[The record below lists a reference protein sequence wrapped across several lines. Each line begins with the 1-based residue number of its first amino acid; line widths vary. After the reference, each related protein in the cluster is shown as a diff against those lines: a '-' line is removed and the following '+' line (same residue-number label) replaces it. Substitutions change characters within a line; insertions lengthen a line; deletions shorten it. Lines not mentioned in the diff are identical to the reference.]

1 MKEINIK
8 NKKIKYLLSI
18 IFIILFV
25 VLIIIVNKD
34 NPQNNKQEGNTSVKY
49 VNAKVIDILED
60 NSEIDNDESGIVR
73 GSQNIKIEITEGEHK
88 DETIEVVN
96 YLSSLHN
103 VYVKDQS
110 EIIVR
115 IDTRSNGS
123 YEVSVYNYN
132 RTSILYI
139 FILVFFAALC
149 LIGGK
154 KGAKSLIGLI
164 FTLMC
169 VVFILLP
176 LVLKGYSSLLV
187 SIFII
192 SITTI
197 VCLVLIDGIN
207 KKTVSAIIG
216 TISGVVVAGIF
227 AIVVGKL
234 IHVTGFNTEEA
245 ESLLLVA
252 SDGGLKI
259 KGLLVSGILI
269 SSLGAVMDVAMS
281 IASSINEL
289 YLVNNRLTH
298 KELFTSGMNIGKD
311 AMGTM
316 ANTLILAFTGSSLN
330 LLILIFTYGI
340 PFNQLINTDLV
351 AIEILRG
358 ISGSLGIVLTVP
370 IVAYI
375 SSYIVTINK
384 IK

>member
-1 MKEINIK
+1 M
-8 NKKIKYLLSI
+8 KKIDIKDNKAKFLFVILFS
-18 IFIILFV
+18 ILFV
-25 VLIIIVNKD
+25 GLIIIANKD
-34 NPQNNKQEGNTSVKY
+34 NPQNNKQEGNASVKY
-49 VNAKVIDILED
+49 VKATVIDVVED
-60 NSEIDNDESGIVR
+60 NSEVDDDENGIIR
-73 GSQNIKIEITEGEHK
+73 GSQNIKVQITEGDHK
-88 DETIEVVN
+88 DETVEIVN

-103 VYVKDQS
+103 VYVKNES
-110 EIIVR
+110 KIIVR

-132 RTSILYI
+132 RSTILYGFIII
-139 FILVFFAALC
+139 FFLALC

-154 KGAKSLIGLI
+154 KGIKSLIGLV
-164 FTLMC
+164 FTLIC
-169 VVFILLP
+169 VVFVLLP
-176 LVLKGYSSLLV
+176 LVLKGYSSLLIA
-187 SIFII
+187 IFII

-197 VCLVLIDGIN
+197 LCLVLIDGVN
-207 KKTVSAIIG
+207 RKTIAAIIG
-216 TISGVVVAGIF
+216 TISGVVVSGVF
-227 AIVVGKL
+227 AMIVGKL

-252 SDGGLKI
+252 SDSGLKI

-289 YLVNNRLTH
+289 YMVNNNLTH
-298 KELFTSGMNIGKD
+298 KDLFTSGMNIGKD

-340 PFNQLINTDLV
+340 PFSQLINTDLV

-375 SSYIVTINK
+375 SSYIITMK
-384 IK
+384 EKK